1 MVFSASKISAIRSAA
16 VIASCVIES
25 RNPSE
30 VTGQTSDIIRVVKA
44 TSVPSVTCSWAT
56 ASAPRVS
63 TMIRVT
69 LGMTPRNVKNDDWTR
84 TRASAVSCSRTLR
97 RSKPAKMWS
106 ARPNDLM
113 TRWAWA
119 ISSTLDATS
128 PVWSC
133 TARERRV

>member
-25 RNPSE
+25 RKPSE

-63 TMIRVT
+63 TMMRVT

-97 RSKPAKMWS
+97 RSKPAKM
-106 ARPNDLM
+106 
-113 TRWAWA
+113 
-119 ISSTLDATS
+119 
-128 PVWSC
+128 
-133 TARERRV
+133 